1 MGKRTVDRFLFGAA
15 YYDEYMPKDL
25 DRIDT
30 DMAMMNHIGIN
41 VIRIAE
47 STWSTCEP
55 QPGVFDFSHVD
66 RALDSA
72 HRHGINVIVGT
83 PTYAVPTWLVRM
95 HPDVLAVTPD
105 GPGKYGPR
113 QIMDIVNGSYRYYA
127 ERVIRRLIAHVAD
140 YPAVIGYQVDN
151 ETKYYDCV
159 SQDMQ
164 TLFVKYLRGKFHGDL
179 DMLNA
184 HFGLDYW
191 SNRINAWEDF
201 PDVANTINQSLRGEF
216 DRFRRAQVTEFLD
229 WQASIV
235 REYARDDQ
243 FVTQNF
249 DFGWKDGSYGVQPA
263 VDHFTAARTLDIA
276 GCDIYHPTQDDL
288 TGKEIAF
295 GGDLTRSLKDGANYL
310 VLETEAQGNHGW
322 LPFPGQMR
330 LQAYSHLASGA
341 DMVEYWHWHSIHNSF
356 ETYWKGLLS
365 HDLEPNPTYEEAGV
379 FGREI
384 ARPEIGERLLHLRK
398 RNRVAIMV
406 SNEALSALEGFHIG
420 TGNKWG
426 NGTADYNDVV
436 RRIYDALFELN
447 VECDVLPADAPAERL
462 ASYAVIVTPALYCA
476 SDETITR
483 LREYVANGGH
493 LISTLRSFVADE
505 ETTVWHDRAPHRLT
519 DVFGMSYN
527 QFTPPKGRVPV
538 VFGGGTGVVG
548 ADGAGV
554 AGALA
559 GVPDAPADTL
569 IELLKPNDDAR
580 FAAGDGFGGVAGGTI
595 DGGAGCETAVDG
607 MAAAIS
613 TDPGTVDGTDGDDA
627 AGSSATQVL
636 AHYGHYAWA
645 ECAAITRHAFGKG
658 TAEWIGT
665 VLDPDTTRAVMRE
678 ALDVA
683 GVATLCVTAVVGTTA
698 GDADA
703 DAEDAGAEDVVPA
716 DACGCTTA
724 SGDAAVEPS
733 GTVAPAAITV
743 RQGVN
748 ARGETVTYLLNYSA
762 DPVTFASPVAGEVVV
777 APKIIAVNGLVDE
790 PATAALTLHEGD
802 AVAAGDALTM
812 PRWNLT
818 VIAG

>member
-1 MGKRTVDRFLFGAA
+1 MFGAA

-25 DRIDT
+25 DRVDT
-30 DMAMMNHIGIN
+30 DMAMMLHAGIN

-47 STWSTCEP
+47 STWSACEP
-55 QPGVFDFSHVD
+55 QPGIFDFSHID

-72 HRHGINVIVGT
+72 RRHGISVIVGT

-95 HPDVLAVTPD
+95 HPDVLAVTPS

-127 ERVIRRLIAHVAD
+127 ERVIRKLIAHVAD
-140 YPAVIGYQVDN
+140 HPAVIGYQVDN

-164 TLFVKYLRGKFHGDL
+164 TLFVKYLRGKFHDDL
-179 DMLNA
+179 DELNA

-201 PDVANTINQSLRGEF
+201 PDVTNTINQSLRGEF
-216 DRFRRAQVTEFLD
+216 DRFRREQVTEFLD

-249 DFGWKDGSYGVQPA
+249 DFGWKGGSYGIQPA

-398 RNRVAIMV
+398 HNRVALMV
-406 SNEALSALEGFHIG
+406 SNEALTALEGFRIG
-420 TGNKWG
+420 SSTRWG
-426 NGTADYNDVV
+426 GGADYNDVV

-447 VECDVLPADAPAERL
+447 VECDFLPTDAPAERL

-538 VFGGGTGVVG
+538 VFGDGSVDV
-548 ADGAGV
+548 ADGAGA

-559 GVPDAPADTL
+559 GLPDAQAETL
-569 IELLKPNDDAR
+569 IELLKPNGSTVFSAE
-580 FAAGDGFGGVAGGTI
+580 DGF
-595 DGGAGCETAVDG
+595 DGADG
-607 MAAAIS
+607 
-613 TDPGTVDGTDGDDA
+613 DA
-627 AGSSATQVL
+627 AGSSSAQVL

-645 ECAAITRHAFGKG
+645 DYAAITRHAFGKG
-658 TAEWIGT
+658 SAEWIGT

-678 ALDVA
+678 ALDAA
-683 GVATLCVTAVVGTTA
+683 GVATLRVTKAVDETVDAA
-698 GDADA
+698 GA
-703 DAEDAGAEDVVPA
+703 DAEDAGTGHNVPA
-716 DACGCTTA
+716 DACGCKTAGGKAAAGA
-724 SGDAAVEPS
+724 SGNVTPS
-733 GTVAPAAITV
+733 AITV

-762 DPVTFASPVAGEVVV
+762 DPVSFVSPVAGEVVV
-777 APKIIAVNGLVDE
+777 APKIIAANGLIDE
-790 PATAALTLHEGD
+790 SATAALALHEGD
-802 AVAAGDALTM
+802 TVAAGDVLTL
-812 PRWNLT
+812 PRWNLA